1 MNDSDIFLGLLAI
14 LFPPFPVWVK
24 RGICSADSLINI
36 CLCALGGIPGIL
48 HAWYIIS
55 QHPHGEQSGLGDA
68 ESARITRYVVIQ
80 EPQSP
85 VKGSTP
91 SAQPY
96 TGYGATASTNQ
107 PHSGTVNASSS
118 VPSNQ
123 TGPVEGTDDI
133 TGLPSYQEA
142 IKSSYK
148 VQSNK

>member
-1 MNDSDIFLGLLAI
+1 MLISGL
-14 LFPPFPVWVK
+14 VWVK

-55 QHPHGEQSGLGDA
+55 QYPHQEQGGLCDA
-68 ESARITRYVVIQ
+68 ESARNTRYVVIH
-80 EPQSP
+80 EPQSS
-85 VKGSTP
+85 VKVSIP

-107 PHSGTVNASSS
+107 SHSGAVNASSS
-118 VPSNQ
+118 APPNRS
-123 TGPVEGTDDI
+123 GPVEGIDNI

-148 VQSNK
+148 VQSNN

>member
-55 QHPHGEQSGLGDA
+55 QNPHQDQSGMYDT
-68 ESARITRYVVIQ
+68 ESAHIIRYVEIH
-80 EPQSP
+80 EPESP
-85 VKGSTP
+85 VNVSKPST
-91 SAQPY
+91 QHR
-96 TGYGATASTNQ
+96 TRYGATASTNQ
-107 PHSGTVNASSS
+107 PHSCKANASSS
-118 VPSNQ
+118 IPPNQ
-123 TGPVEGTDDI
+123 SGPVEDTDDI

-142 IKSSYK
+142 IDSSYK
-148 VQSNK
+148 VQSRK